1 MHDGVPWILGIQTCS
16 AWPHRHLHLHLH
28 LHPQCTFFLA
38 TTSTEH
44 YVHSCRKRFRRSS
57 SLAMPIAKTRRLHAA
72 ASHQC
77 IPSLLRNGTE
87 AGADLG
93 KWRNPRSISSL
104 QKTVKAMA
112 SVSSYVQSTRCIWL
126 FSPFYWHPST
136 KNRRLIIERAGIYR
150 NQNVTECRCTD

>member
-1 MHDGVPWILGIQTCS
+1 MMVCHESLGFRHAVRDPIAISISISISIHS
-16 AWPHRHLHLHLH
+16 AL
-28 LHPQCTFFLA
+28 FFLA